1 MRIRSAVLRQVTDR
15 RPYRDSSPVRVEEL
29 TLGAPRAGELL
40 VAVRAAGLCHSD
52 LSVVD
57 GNRVRPLPMALG
69 HEAVGVVER
78 VGPGVTDVR
87 PGDHV
92 VLVFVPSCGRCRQC
106 ATGRVALCARGA
118 AANAAG
124 ALLHGPPLLTDAT
137 GAPVRHQLGV
147 SAFADH
153 VVVAR
158 ESAVV
163 IDPDVPFEVAA
174 MFGCA
179 VLTGA
184 GAVLHTAGVRPGESV
199 AVYGLGGVGLAAV
212 MGAGLA
218 GAHPIVAVDPVP
230 AKREVALRVGATVA
244 VAPDEAP
251 ALITGLTG
259 GSAGGGV
266 DVAVET
272 VGSAGVI
279 DACLAALVR
288 GGRAVAVG
296 LPHPDSRLGTSAL
309 AFAGEGKQLLGSYL
323 GDCVPQRDIPRFVAL
338 WRAGRLPVE
347 ALHTATLTL
356 DDINQALDD
365 LADGRAIRQLLR
377 FGAARTEAG
386 AAATAGAPATT
397 EG

>member
-1 MRIRSAVLRQVTDR
+1 MRIRSAVLRHTTRQ
-15 RPYRDSSPVRVEEL
+15 RPYRDSAPVAVEEL

-40 VAVRAAGLCHSD
+40 VAVRTAGVCHSD

-69 HEAVGVVER
+69 HEAAGVVEQ

-106 ATGRVALCARGA
+106 AAGRVALCARGA

-124 ALLHGPPLLTDAT
+124 ELLHGPPLLADAT

-163 IDPDVPFEVAA
+163 IDPDVPDEVAA

-184 GAVLHTAGVRPGESV
+184 GAVLHTAGTRPGEAV

-212 MGAGLA
+212 MGARLA
-218 GAHPIVAVDPVP
+218 GAHPVVAVDPVP

-244 VAPDEAP
+244 VDPDEAA
-251 ALITGLTG
+251 ALIAGLP
-259 GSAGGGV
+259 GGGV

-272 VGSAGVI
+272 VGSAGVL

-288 GGRAVAVG
+288 GGRAIAVG

-323 GDCVPQRDIPRFVAL
+323 GDCIPQRDIPRFVAL

-347 ALHTATLTL
+347 ALHTATLDL
-356 DDINQALDD
+356 GDINQALDD

-377 FGAARTEAG
+377 FDAAHDEAG
-386 AAATAGAPATT
+386 AAVAAPART